1 MGCNFPSR
9 PGFPADELSFWFQ
22 GDSGSGAG
30 SAPQDLMLLVGLG
43 QDRGHR
49 CAPGSPHGTGSDH
62 GRWLSQQ
69 MAKLTQQCA
78 ERRLQEE
85 RSMKELVEQVME
97 GHRNTQVAQ
106 MKLLKG
112 RRQAGKLGPGVP
124 G

>member
-1 MGCNFPSR
+1 
-9 PGFPADELSFWFQ
+9 
-22 GDSGSGAG
+22 
-30 SAPQDLMLLVGLG
+30 
-43 QDRGHR
+43 
-49 CAPGSPHGTGSDH
+49 
-62 GRWLSQQ
+62 

-112 RRQAGKLGPGVP
+112 RRQAGKVGPGAP